1 MKLTDMFAAGVKPTQ
16 KLETYRDDD
25 LRGFALFVYPTGVK
39 TWYME
44 SRINNKLFKR
54 KIGNVQIYK
63 CREARDI
70 FKKWIGELA
79 GGVDSKLELRNRMKQ
94 EKLEAEKLRKAE
106 TIQMASDAYLST
118 MNVKMT
124 TWRFYTK
131 LMENGLAP
139 YAGKPLHEVDSDWI
153 REAFEKISE
162 TNTPIQA
169 TKCIKYVKSLCLWRE
184 LGNPIPPRM
193 RLATP
198 KPRQARLD
206 PQDGIAIWNA
216 VQPYIK
222 TVSGAYLATMLLTGC
237 RTGELSTLTVGQVDM
252 LEGYIKLLDTKNG
265 RDHKVYLSKKA
276 SEIIARF
283 IKGKNSSDL
292 VFPKADNGRQ
302 VFRQIKGD
310 KDWSNHDLRKL
321 FAIVSM
327 EIGVSYPVIKA
338 ALNHS
343 TTDVTLAHYA
353 QATPSQLRACWDH
366 VSAYYTETKCKTS
379 TSINKQ
385 PSEPQNESTSAST
398 FLMQRWELQE
408 SLESS
413 RTA

>member
-1 MKLTDMFAAGVKPTQ
+1 MKLTDMFASSVKPTE
-16 KLETYRDDD
+16 KIEIYRDDD
-25 LRGFALFVYPTGVK
+25 LRGFNLLVYPTGSKV
-39 TWYME
+39 WYLE
-44 SRINNKLFKR
+44 ARINHRLYKR
-54 KIGNVQIYK
+54 KISSVQIFK

-70 FKKWIGELA
+70 CKKWIGELA
-79 GGVDSKLELRNRMKQ
+79 NGIDSKFDLRKRQK
-94 EKLEAEKLRKAE
+94 EAMIEAANSRKAE
-106 TIQMASDAYLST
+106 TIQMASDAYLAS
-118 MNVKMT
+118 MDLKKT
-124 TWRFYTK
+124 TQRFYKT
-131 LMENGLAP
+131 LMQGGLAP
-139 YAGKPLHEVDSDWI
+139 YAGKPLRDIDANWI
-153 REAFEKISE
+153 REVSEKISE

-206 PQDGIAIWNA
+206 PQDGIAIWGA
-216 VQPYIK
+216 IQPYIK
-222 TVSGAYLATMLLTGC
+222 TVSGAYLALMLLTGC

-276 SEIIARF
+276 SEIVARF
-283 IKGKNSSDL
+283 IEGKNSSDL
-292 VFPKADNGRQ
+292 VFPNADNGRL
-302 VFRQIKGD
+302 VIRRIKGD

-366 VSAYYTETKCKTS
+366 VSAFYTETKCKTS

-385 PSEPQNESTSAST
+385 RSEPQKESTSGST

-408 SLESS
+408 SLENS